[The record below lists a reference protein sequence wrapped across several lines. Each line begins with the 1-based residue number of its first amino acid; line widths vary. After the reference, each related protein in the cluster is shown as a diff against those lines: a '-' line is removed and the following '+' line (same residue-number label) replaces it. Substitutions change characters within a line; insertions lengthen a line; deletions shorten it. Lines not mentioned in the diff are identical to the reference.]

1 MCNESSVVFFVL
13 TSRVWSENIFGFDAN
28 KTVLRIG
35 ARKVH
40 HFVDAVWKLHF
51 VFTVLKKKIAKG
63 FKKCVLAILAKL
75 LQESSPSNFS
85 LITQKVT
92 ALMWNSLSCIY
103 C

>member
-51 VFTVLKKKIAKG
+51 VFTVLKKKRKSERVQEVCLGYFGKIVAR
-63 FKKCVLAILAKL
+63 IL
-75 LQESSPSNFS
+75 S
-85 LITQKVT
+85 
-92 ALMWNSLSCIY
+92 
-103 C
+103 